1 MSAPAA
7 KQWVNYR
14 LTVTPE
20 EATNEINH
28 PHTFTILLEQDTG
41 SGFVPAADQPVA
53 ISISGVGTIQ
63 AIPGGTIVSDL
74 LSGGCTTD
82 VAGLCTVTI
91 TSSVPG
97 DTTVTGTYNAV
108 VGTTTGTFSDSGV
121 KHWIV
126 KPSIKI
132 VKTANPIS
140 GTPGQTVTYTY
151 VVTNTGDTPLY
162 DMVVTDDKL
171 GQIGTIAGPL
181 NPGDSVTL
189 TKTTT
194 LQNIAGLLTNV
205 GTVVGSD
212 HFGHTVTAHDDAVVT
227 IVLAE
232 RITLPRTGWD
242 LVPPTGLGLGLFIV
256 GSVLL
261 WIPRRRRPA

>member
-1 MSAPAA
+1 MKAGATSVLVVTLLAFAGPVAA
-7 KQWVNYR
+7 KEKP
-14 LTVTPE
+14 L
-20 EATNEINH
+20 
-28 PHTFTILLEQDTG
+28 G
-41 SGFVPAADQPVA
+41 SKSQ
-53 ISISGVGTIQ
+53 Q
-63 AIPGGTIVSDL
+63 
-74 LSGGCTTD
+74 
-82 VAGLCTVTI
+82 
-91 TSSVPG
+91 TSVR
-97 DTTVTGTYNAV
+97 
-108 VGTTTGTFSDSGV
+108 
-121 KHWIV
+121 
-126 KPSIKI
+126 
-132 VKTANPIS
+132 
-140 GTPGQTVTYTY
+140 
-151 VVTNTGDTPLY
+151 
-162 DMVVTDDKL
+162 DKL
-171 GQIGTIAGPL
+171 GEIGTIAGPL